1 VDAAEKRRDR
11 RTPRRGNE
19 KNDTD
24 PAPDSNNVSRSLF
37 FTAEREVAVRDRA
50 VGPPG
55 PEEVRVET
63 TVSAIS
69 PGTELL
75 LYRGEA
81 PESMETDAT
90 LSAFDDDTLSYPQ
103 RYGYAAVGDVTAVGD
118 EVADDWLGETVFG
131 FNPHESAFLADP
143 GDLLPVPDDCSPEQA
158 AFLPTVETAVNLVM
172 DGRPVVGERV
182 AVFGQGLVG
191 LTTTALLAEFPLSS
205 LVTVETVSERRDLS
219 RGFGADESIAPA
231 AVSDTLAPAEGTGVD
246 LAYELSGDPQALD
259 DAVGATGYDG
269 RIVVGSWYG
278 TKRADLGLGG
288 RFHRERIDITSSQV
302 STIDPDFRGR
312 WDTDRRLSVAWDHL
326 ADLPTDDLVTHRLP
340 LAEAD
345 SAYETLDCAPE
356 SAVGIIFTYDDR

>member
-1 VDAAEKRRDR
+1 
-11 RTPRRGNE
+11 
-19 KNDTD
+19 
-24 PAPDSNNVSRSLF
+24 VSRSLF
-37 FTAEREVAVRDRA
+37 FTAEREVAVRERE

-63 TVSAIS
+63 TVSAVS

-81 PESMETDAT
+81 PRSMEADST
-90 LSAFDDDTLSYPQ
+90 LPAFGDDDLSYPL

-118 EVADDWLGETVFG
+118 AVSDDWLDETVFG
-131 FNPHESAFLADP
+131 FNPHESAFLAETD
-143 GDLLPVPDDCSPEQA
+143 DLIRVPDDCAPEQA
-158 AFLPTVETAVNLVM
+158 AFLPTAETAVNFVM

-191 LTTTALLAEFPLSS
+191 LTTTALLAEFPLAS
-205 LVTVETVSERRDLS
+205 LVTVETVPERRELS
-219 RGFGADESIAPA
+219 LGVGADESIPPTT
-231 AVSDTLAPAEGTGVD
+231 VPDTLAPGDGTGVD
-246 LAYELSGDPQALD
+246 LAYELSGNPQALD

-302 STIDPDFRGR
+302 STIDPDLRGR

-326 ADLPTDDLVTHRLP
+326 ADLPVDDLVTHRLP
-340 LAEAD
+340 LPEAD
-345 SAYETLDCAPE
+345 TAYETLDTAPE
-356 SAVGIIFTYDDR
+356 SAVGILFTYDGR